1 MIPYGRQD
9 ITVEDID
16 AVVKTLTSDFLTQG
30 PAVPKF
36 ESLVLEK
43 TGAKYGVGVNSATS
57 ALHLACMALDLSSDD
72 WLWTSPVTFVASA
85 NCGLYCGAKI
95 DFIDIDPDTY
105 NVCPKAL
112 EDKLVKAETDGCL
125 PKILVAVHLCGQ
137 SCDMIALSKLAKK
150 YGFKIIEDASHAI
163 GGSYLDKPIGS
174 CIYSDITIFSFHPV
188 KIITTGEG
196 GMCVTN
202 SPFLAESMVLNRSH
216 GITRDPQRMS
226 KEPDGPWYYEQIG
239 LGLNYRMTD
248 IQAALGCSQIERLD
262 AYVESR
268 HKINSLY
275 SQVLSKLP
283 IKLPFQDPNCYS
295 AFHLYVI
302 RLNLSEINSSHRQV
316 FESLREAGIGVNLHY
331 IPVYRQPFYQKM
343 GYIPS
348 NFPNSESYYQEAIS
362 LPMYPALTLREINH
376 IHDSLE
382 KALNG

>member
-16 AVVKTLTSDFLTQG
+16 AVVETLTSDFLTQG

-112 EDKLVKAETDGCL
+112 EDKLVKAKTDGCL

-163 GGSYLDKPIGS
+163 GGSYFDKPIGS
-174 CIYSDITIFSFHPV
+174 CIYSDITVFSFHPV

-248 IQAALGCSQIERLD
+248 LQAALGCSQIKRLD

-275 SQVLSKLP
+275 SQALSTLP
-283 IKLPFQDPNCYS
+283 IKLPYQDPNCYS

-362 LPMYPALTLREINH
+362 LPMYPALTLREINY

-382 KALNG
+382 NALNG